1 MAEVIR
7 QDFANRLVA
16 TEEENKQLKM
26 EMSEQKARHQV
37 QLNQAKVDIEAVE
50 RAKDYEMEE
59 VHRRWV
65 WLRVGVAWA
74 GGRGLGYGRGL
85 RKWVGL
91 EEVGVA

>member
-26 EMSEQKARHQV
+26 EMSEQKARQQV
-37 QLNQAKVDIEAVE
+37 QLNQARVDIEAVE
-50 RAKDYEMEE
+50 RAKDDEMEE

-65 WLRVGVAWA
+65 WLVDEGVA
-74 GGRGLGYGRGL
+74 
-85 RKWVGL
+85 
-91 EEVGVA
+91 

>member
-26 EMSEQKARHQV
+26 EMSEKKARQQV
-37 QLNQAKVDIEAVE
+37 QLNQARADIEAVE
-50 RAKDYEMEE
+50 RAKDDEMEE

-65 WLRVGVAWA
+65 WLVDEGVA
-74 GGRGLGYGRGL
+74 
-85 RKWVGL
+85 
-91 EEVGVA
+91 